1 MQVSAKTN
9 YAIKALIDLAGYD
22 ISLPKTLQDVAK
34 SQNINLAFLSQ
45 IFQDLK
51 KNNIVKS
58 IKGPGGGYVLAK
70 DPKDLFLTE
79 IFKAV
84 NESANITMCKG
95 GSSCADQTKCSS
107 HFFLEDLSN
116 HLSKY
121 LSSVTIASLSKKYNN
136 YLDSNKSYD
145 FRN

>member
-1 MQVSAKTN
+1 MQVTAKTN
-9 YAIKALIDLAGYD
+9 YAIKALIDIAGYD
-22 ISLPKTLQDVAK
+22 ASLPKSLNDVAK

-58 IKGPGGGYVLAK
+58 IKGPGGGYVLTK
-70 DPKDLFLTE
+70 DPSNLFLAE
-79 IFKAV
+79 IFNAV
-84 NESANITMCKG
+84 NESANITVCKG
-95 GSSCADQTKCSS
+95 GSSCMHKTKCSS

-116 HLSKY
+116 HLSEY
-121 LSSVTIASLSKKYNN
+121 LSSVTIATLSKKYNN

-145 FRN
+145 CRN

>member
-1 MQVSAKTN
+1 MQVTAKTN
-9 YAIKALIDLAGYD
+9 YAIKALIDMAGYD
-22 ISLPKTLQDVAK
+22 ASLPKTLHDVAR

-51 KNNIVKS
+51 KNNIVKAIRGS
-58 IKGPGGGYVLAK
+58 RGGYILAK
-70 DPKDLFLTE
+70 DPRNLFLAE
-79 IFKAV
+79 IFNAV

-95 GSSCADQTKCSS
+95 GSSCSHQTKCSS

-116 HLSKY
+116 HLSEY
-121 LSSVTIASLSKKYNN
+121 LRSVSIANLSEKYNN

-145 FRN
+145 RRN